1 MAEPTTIQPGKTQTN
16 KAQPGTAQPG
26 KASGAPRPRAVIS
39 LSEVV
44 PDIMLKVDQVPEPG
58 GYAVAGAPHV
68 AIAAG
73 YRVMKAVANMGAVAK
88 HGGILGNGPL
98 ASMIHVA
105 FDEASIAHIGQDR
118 LDEDSGFRIMLG
130 DAAGAKTLIAAYGAE
145 AHGSED
151 AFDGIEPDPGDV
163 VHISGN
169 TLTNQTA
176 VGLYRFLARP
186 GNEAGERRFRIVLN
200 PTSALPQVSD
210 QLLEALVLARP
221 VWSCNRQQ
229 ADVLAKRLGIAPLDP
244 RKITV
249 GGDSGAAMSDLAKRL
264 GDVLGAPIVIR
275 SGAKG
280 AWVRDIAP
288 DGSKR
293 DVAYVPGFPT
303 EAVHTRSAGSCHTGV
318 ICARLTCG
326 DSLVDAV
333 RLANA
338 AASLA
343 ILHNVRGVP
352 VCPSYAEAAALMRKA

>member
-1 MAEPTTIQPGKTQTN
+1 MAQDST
-16 KAQPGTAQPG
+16 
-26 KASGAPRPRAVIS
+26 SGRSHAVIS

-44 PDIMLKVDQVPEPG
+44 PDIMLKVDQVPTPG

-73 YRVMKAVANMGAVAK
+73 YRVMKAAISMGATAK

-98 ASMIHVA
+98 AGMIHAA
-105 FDEASIAHIGQDR
+105 FSEATIEHIGQDR
-118 LDEDSGFRIMLG
+118 LDEDSGFRIMLN

-151 AFDGIEPDPGDV
+151 AFDGIEPEPGDV

-176 VGLYRFLARP
+176 TGLHRFLTRP
-186 GNEAGERRFRIVLN
+186 GNEAGAREFRIVLN
-200 PTSALPQVSD
+200 PTSALQQVSD

-221 VWSCNRQQ
+221 TWSCNRQQ
-229 ADVLAKRLGIAPLDP
+229 ADVLAKRLGIAPLDS

-249 GGDSGAAMSDLAKRL
+249 GGDAGAAMCDLATRL
-264 GDVLGAPIVIR
+264 GDVLRAPLIIR

-280 AWVRDIAP
+280 AWVRDLAA
-288 DGSKR
+288 DGSRR
-293 DVAYVPGFPT
+293 DVAYLPGFPT

-318 ICARLTCG
+318 VCARLAAG
-326 DSLVDAV
+326 ESLTDAV

-343 ILHNVRGVP
+343 IRNNVHGVP
-352 VCPSYAEAAALMRKA
+352 VCPSYAEAVELMRKA